1 MRLDL
6 SQLPRVRITPRLRQL
21 LAMPIPSLLDEFR
34 LNYESYHIRSCGCG
48 YCIAHYV
55 CDQDQILRILKKKLL
70 RK

>member
-1 MRLDL
+1 
-6 SQLPRVRITPRLRQL
+6 
-21 LAMPIPSLLDEFR
+21 MPIPSLLDEFR